1 MCDSQIV
8 IPESFSALFRNR
20 AGRLLTTAHEVAQRY
35 ELCEDLAC
43 ALVEQAQHLYHSG
56 HSDEEAVLQGLHHSI
71 NTPQTGLAAAE
82 AVWVTLR
89 LAELLAWRAPQLLL
103 PAAGGFDV
111 GGGLAS
117 ADSFSSASSLADSSR
132 TD

>member
-1 MCDSQIV
+1 MKATGNFEAC
-8 IPESFSALFRNR
+8 RNVDPMVVLSGETR
-20 AGRLLTTAHEVAQRY
+20 AHI
-35 ELCEDLAC
+35 DHWLAKFP
-43 ALVEQAQHLYHSG
+43 ADRKRS
-56 HSDEEAVLQGLHHSI
+56 AVLQGLHHSI